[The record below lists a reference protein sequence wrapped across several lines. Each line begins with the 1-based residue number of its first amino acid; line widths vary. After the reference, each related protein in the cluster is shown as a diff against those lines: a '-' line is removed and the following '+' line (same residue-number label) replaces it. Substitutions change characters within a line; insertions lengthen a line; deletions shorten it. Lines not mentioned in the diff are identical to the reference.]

1 MFFGSKIKKTVHV
14 EGMTCQHCVH
24 HVKKSLE
31 GINGVSSVKVD
42 LNSKT
47 AVIKSSNDIDD
58 DLIKTAVKDAGYEV
72 TKIE

>member
-1 MFFGSKIKKTVHV
+1 MSLSVSIKKTVHV
-14 EGMTCQHCVH
+14 EGMTCQHCVQ